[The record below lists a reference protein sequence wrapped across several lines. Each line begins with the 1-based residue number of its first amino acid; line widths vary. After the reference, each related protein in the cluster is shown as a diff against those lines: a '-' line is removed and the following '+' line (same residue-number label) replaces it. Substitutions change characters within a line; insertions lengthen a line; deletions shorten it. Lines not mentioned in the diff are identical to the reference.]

1 MKTDV
6 LYSALLIAFET
17 SIKYH
22 TEIRMTCFVTL
33 TKKENISSELT
44 TMGNEWLKIKEFSF
58 F

>member
-33 TKKENISSELT
+33 TKKENISFELT